1 MACHKS
7 QAAALLLLQPCD
19 ATLVASSIISGGCLC
34 PFLLFCS
41 VLFFS
46 VVQTL
51 KKLRVA
57 VAVAVAGALG
67 LRHARRETLWLFL
80 LLAARQGE
88 GSVYCVCATCGA
100 II

>member
-46 VVQTL
+46 VVHTL
-51 KKLRVA
+51 KKLRVE
-57 VAVAVAGALG
+57 VAVAGARG